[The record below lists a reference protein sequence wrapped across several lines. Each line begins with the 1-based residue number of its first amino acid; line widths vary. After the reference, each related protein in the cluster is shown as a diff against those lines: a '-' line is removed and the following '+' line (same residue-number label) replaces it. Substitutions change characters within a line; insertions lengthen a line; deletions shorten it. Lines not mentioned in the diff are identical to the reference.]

1 MISKRGLAAPLA
13 LICIVALGACGTKT
27 NGDELGSNPN
37 DQRTEAL
44 ACMKDEKLS
53 VKKVGNTSLQV
64 GAGESGPRVV
74 FYTTPRDAEA
84 DQFEGRTPGAEQV
97 GRALIYV
104 NEGSDE
110 VLEKLENCL
119 DETT

>member
-1 MISKRGLAAPLA
+1 MTLQHGLALPVALACSLA
-13 LICIVALGACGTKT
+13 LAACGSKKT
-27 NGDELGSNPN
+27 GDSLGSNPN
-37 DQRTEAL
+37 DQRAQAL
-44 ACMKDEKLS
+44 QCMQDDGLA
-53 VKKVGNTSLQV
+53 VRKVGNTSLQV
-64 GAGESGPRVV
+64 GDRPTDPRVV

-84 DQFEGRTPGAEQV
+84 DQFEGKSPGAEQV

>member
-1 MISKRGLAAPLA
+1 MTAGRRLAGSLA
-13 LICIVALGACGTKT
+13 IVVALSFAACGSKT
-27 NGDELGSNPN
+27 SGDSLGSNPN

-44 ACMKDEKLS
+44 ACMEEQKLS

-64 GAGESGPRVV
+64 GQGAGGPRVV

-84 DQFEGRTPGAEQV
+84 EQFEGKAPDAEQV
-97 GRALIYV
+97 GRALIFV

-110 VLEKLENCL
+110 VLEKLEDCL

>member
-1 MISKRGLAAPLA
+1 MISKRGLAASLA
-13 LICIVALGACGTKT
+13 LICLLSLGGCGSKQS
-27 NGDELGSNPN
+27 GDSLGSNPN
-37 DQRTEAL
+37 DQRSEAL
-44 ACMKDEKLS
+44 ACMEEQKLS
-53 VKKVGNTSLQV
+53 VKKVGNTSIQV
-64 GAGESGPRVV
+64 GPGTGPRVV

-84 DQFEGRTPGAEQV
+84 DQFEGKTPDAEQV

-110 VLEKLENCL
+110 VLEKLEDCL

>member
-1 MISKRGLAAPLA
+1 MTAGRGLAASLA
-13 LICIVALGACGTKT
+13 IVIVLSLGACGSKT
-27 NGDELGSNPN
+27 NGDSLGANPN
-37 DQRTEAL
+37 DQRAEAL
-44 ACMKDEKLS
+44 ACMKEHKLA
-53 VKKVGNTSLQV
+53 VRKVGNTSIQV
-64 GAGESGPRVV
+64 GPAGTGPRVV

-84 DQFEGRTPGAEQV
+84 DQFEGKTPDAEQV

>member
-1 MISKRGLAAPLA
+1 MISKRGLAASLSLLCA
-13 LICIVALGACGTKT
+13 VSLGACGSKS
-27 NGDELGSNPN
+27 NGDSLGSNPN

-44 ACMKDEKLS
+44 ACMKDEQLT

-64 GAGESGPRVV
+64 GAEKDGPRVV

-84 DQFEGRTPGAEQV
+84 DQFVGRTPGAEQV

>member
-1 MISKRGLAAPLA
+1 MGSLA
-13 LICIVALGACGTKT
+13 IVIVLSFAACGSSKS
-27 NGDELGSNPN
+27 GDSLGSNPN

-44 ACMKDEKLS
+44 ACMEEQKLT

-64 GAGESGPRVV
+64 GPAGSGPKVV

-84 DQFEGRTPGAEQV
+84 DQFEGKTPDAEQV
-97 GRALIYV
+97 GRALIFV